1 MIDATTKQLIAL
13 ALAEDIGTGDVT
25 SALIREE
32 AKGVA
37 RIIAK
42 EELIL
47 AGVDAFREVYRQVDE
62 RVSVLFERPEGTMA
76 EPGAVLGT
84 VAGPSRSLLAG
95 ERTALN
101 LLQNLSGVATFARKC
116 ADAVVGT
123 HARVVDTRKTSPGMR
138 TVQKH
143 AVRVGGALNHRFGLF
158 DGVLIKDNHIA
169 AVGSVKGAV
178 TEARALAHHLLR
190 IEVEV
195 TNLEELDDA
204 IDAKADIILLD
215 NMTIAMMEEAVRR
228 NKGRAVLEASG
239 NMTLERLP
247 IVADTGVDY
256 ISMGALTHTVK
267 AADISLRWS
276 K

>member
-13 ALAEDIGTGDVT
+13 ALAEDVGTGDVT
-25 SALIREE
+25 SALINEE
-32 AKGVA
+32 TKGVA
-37 RIIAK
+37 RIVAK
-42 EELIL
+42 EELIVCGIDTF
-47 AGVDAFREVYRQVDE
+47 AEVYKQVDD

-84 VAGPSRSLLAG
+84 VAGPARSLLVG

-101 LLQNLSGVATFARKC
+101 FLQQLCGVSTFARKC

-123 HARVVDTRKTSPGMR
+123 HARVVDTRKTLPGMR
-138 TVQKH
+138 TLQKH
-143 AVRVGGALNHRFGLF
+143 AVRVGGAHNHRSGLF

-178 TEARALAHHLLR
+178 TEARALAHHLLK

-195 TNLEELDDA
+195 TTLEELDEA

-215 NMTIAMMEEAVRR
+215 NMKLGEMEEAVRR
-228 NKGRAVLEASG
+228 TKGRAILEASG

-247 IVADTGVDY
+247 MVADTGVDY